1 MTVEKCYEVMEGDY
15 KDALGRLVTEE
26 RIKKFLL
33 KLLNDTSYSELCA
46 AMEKKKLEDAFR
58 AAHTLKGVCKNLS
71 ISALAY
77 SASNLTEAL
86 REREAYGDD
95 LDELLEK
102 VKKDY
107 SLTIAAIQM
116 L

>member
-1 MTVEKCYEVMEGDY
+1 MTVEKCYEAMNGDY

-33 KLLNDTSYSELCA
+33 KLLNDPSYSELCA

-58 AAHTLKGVCKNLS
+58 AAHTLKGVCSNLS
-71 ISALAY
+71 VSALAC

-86 REREAYGDD
+86 RGREAYGDD
-95 LDELLEK
+95 LDELLK
-102 VKKDY
+102 QVKQDY
-107 SLTIAAIQM
+107 SLTISAIRM